1 MVLTPEIVASG
12 ASDTPVMK
20 VMTQETVLRPDNTMK
35 PENKKKKQ
43 RCHACNK
50 KLKMIHFT
58 CKCQHLFCVNHLN
71 PHSHNC
77 SYDYIAEKG
86 REISMNNPKL
96 DRKLVKI

>member
-1 MVLTPEIVASG
+1 MVLTPEIVATD
-12 ASDTPVMK
+12 ASVMK
-20 VMTQETVLRPDNTMK
+20 VMTQETVLPPDNTMK
-35 PENKKKKQ
+35 PENKKK

-77 SYDYIAEKG
+77 SYDYIAEKR
-86 REISMNNPKL
+86 REISEDNPKL
-96 DRKLVKI
+96 GHKLVKI